1 MKLYELT
8 EIYNNVL
15 SLEDTEINQ
24 VLASIEEEI
33 EKKAENLAKLVRQ
46 LEAENEGIKAE
57 EKRLA
62 NLRKAQENK
71 IKSLKKYLE
80 QQMIAMDRK
89 KFKTSLFSFNIQ
101 KNPASVR
108 ILKEDKIPEEF
119 FRIKKEPIRADIK
132 AALERGELKGVAE
145 IVQTESLRIR

>member
-15 SLEDTEINQ
+15 SLEDTEINR

-33 EKKAENLAKLVRQ
+33 EKKAENIAKLVRQ